1 MACARFAAREAGGG
15 VMHSPGRSKR
25 MVIIAGALV
34 LDLAIASWWPNLGIS
49 CGATVLFTLALVALL
64 RAEPVGTWLLFP
76 FILLQVSV
84 LVSLNV
90 IDAGAYMV
98 EMGRAGKPTAAA
110 AAYACY
116 SMLLLTTSIGIYH
129 ALRAGARAGGA
140 PPRSPEMHGIF
151 QYCLVWCGAG
161 CAAYLLIAGLRTGF
175 PLLMGIDRFEYRRL
189 FADMATV
196 NILNLKSVLA
206 CALGTVAAL
215 THRRLIKWGAS
226 GAFAALMGLSFL
238 YGDKF
243 FIILISIG
251 VFVLPLVIRNPD
263 SAARMILRAA
273 PWAAVGVASALA
285 VTFVMYSDFGARS
298 SSATFEKL
306 GDRVAGQGQLWQIA
320 VEHSPSWIDF
330 DAGKVREN
338 LASLVA
344 ENSQDFVFR
353 HHLTAEYFV
362 YKYSPPA
369 MYRSFLHNAGYVTP
383 TMAFEAYSL
392 VMFGYIGL
400 AILIVM
406 TGVFFGWLIAYLHGT
421 IERGEL
427 FGVLLPAYVLTQAIK
442 FFTQGTLYNLLS
454 LSTFKWY
461 AALLVLHSVTRV
473 LARGLSADKFAS
485 RGTMRLMTNIN
496 P

>member
-1 MACARFAAREAGGG
+1 MQTPGPE
-15 VMHSPGRSKR
+15 HSTSSPGRSKQV
-25 MVIIAGALV
+25 VIIAGALL
-34 LDLAIASWWPNLGIS
+34 LDLAIASCWPNLGTS
-49 CGATVLFTLALVALL
+49 CVATVLFTLALVALL

-76 FILLQVSV
+76 FILLQLSV

-116 SMLLLTTSIGIYH
+116 SLLLLITSIGVYR
-129 ALRAGARAGGA
+129 ALRARTNSHGGRTF
-140 PPRSPEMHGIF
+140 PQSPEMHGIF
-151 QYCLVWCGAG
+151 QYCLVGCGAG

-175 PLLMGIDRFEYRRL
+175 PVLMGIDRFEFRRL
-189 FADMATV
+189 FADMSTV

-226 GAFAALMGLSFL
+226 GAFAALMGVSFL

-243 FIILISIG
+243 FIILIAIG

-285 VTFVMYSDFGARS
+285 VTFLMYSDFGARS

-306 GDRVAGQGQLWQIA
+306 GDRVAGQGQLWQMA
-320 VEHSPSWIDF
+320 VEHSPGWIDF
-330 DAGKVREN
+330 DPGKVREN

-362 YKYSPPA
+362 YRYSPPA

-383 TMAFEAYSL
+383 TMAYEAYGL
-392 VMFGYIGL
+392 VMFGYLGL
-400 AILIVM
+400 ALLMAM
-406 TGVFFGWLIAYLHGT
+406 TGVFFGCLIAYLHGT

-427 FGVLLPAYVLTQAIK
+427 LGVLLPAYVLTQAIK

-454 LSTFKWY
+454 LSTLKWY
-461 AALLVLHSVTRV
+461 AALWVLHSVARV
-473 LARGLSADKFAS
+473 LARGLSADTFAS
-485 RGTMRLMTNIN
+485 RGRMTPMTHIS